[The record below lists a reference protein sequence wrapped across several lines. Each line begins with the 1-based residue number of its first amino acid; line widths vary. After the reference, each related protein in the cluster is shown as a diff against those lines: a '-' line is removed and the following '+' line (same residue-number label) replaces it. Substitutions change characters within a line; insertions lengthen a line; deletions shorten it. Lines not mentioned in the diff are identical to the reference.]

1 MADDQFNAY
10 CVDCMRNQATYFEL
24 KHGIFI
30 CEPCAVAH
38 IQYFPFGKHYL
49 KEIYTE
55 HWDPN
60 QLKILAVA
68 SNEEWFNILRSYR
81 LETLHIGQKYKT
93 IAAKWHKQNLYA
105 KAHGLPFNKPKPA
118 TGHHQS

>member
-1 MADDQFNAY
+1 M
-10 CVDCMRNQATYFEL
+10 
-24 KHGIFI
+24 
-30 CEPCAVAH
+30 
-38 IQYFPFGKHYL
+38 

-68 SNEEWFNILRSYR
+68 SNEEWFNTLRAYR

-93 IAAKWHKQNLYA
+93 VAAKWHKHNLYA

-118 TGHHQS
+118 TGHHQSESGANFDRNVKTTGKRVGKFFDDLFK